1 MAEIFSKYN
10 VDFERI
16 RRKNIPVISCIPVEE
31 ICKNYNFEEG
41 LTVDLGLE
49 LSLTLKEI
57 SIDKR
62 YDSVQK
68 VLDNIFSNL
77 NSNNL
82 MVVNIDI
89 LFNPSY
95 KLNVLKYFINLARTK
110 MVLVQWP
117 GEIKGNVLQYSQ
129 INYAD
134 YVKYDLKD
142 YGIACIKW

>member
-1 MAEIFSKYN
+1 MAEIYSKYN

-16 RRKNIPVISCIPVEE
+16 RMKNIPVISCVPVVEL
-31 ICKNYNFEEG
+31 CKIYNFEEVT
-41 LTVDLGLE
+41 TVDLGLE
-49 LSLTLKEI
+49 LSSTLKEI

-68 VLDNIFSNL
+68 GLDNIFRNL
-77 NSNNL
+77 NSNSL

-110 MVLVQWP
+110 MVLVHWP

-134 YVKYDLKD
+134 YVRYDLQD
-142 YGIACIKW
+142 YGIACIK